1 MATVIVN
8 WTLKSQS
15 FPSGASPSTL
25 GVQLLNSDG
34 TNYSTTQ
41 TPAAGASSASFSGV
55 SAGTYHAEVRRYA
68 VGGAVLA
75 ASQTTF
81 TVAAPVAPPV
91 NVDVPDVVT
100 VNVS

>member
-1 MATVIVN
+1 MATVVVN

-15 FPSGASPSTL
+15 FPSGTSPSTL
-25 GVQLLNSDG
+25 GAQILHSDG
-34 TNYSTTQ
+34 SAYSTTL
-41 TPAAGASSASFSGV
+41 TPSGNSASF
-55 SAGTYHAEVRRYA
+55 AGINAGSYLAEVRRYA

-75 ASQTTF
+75 STQTAF